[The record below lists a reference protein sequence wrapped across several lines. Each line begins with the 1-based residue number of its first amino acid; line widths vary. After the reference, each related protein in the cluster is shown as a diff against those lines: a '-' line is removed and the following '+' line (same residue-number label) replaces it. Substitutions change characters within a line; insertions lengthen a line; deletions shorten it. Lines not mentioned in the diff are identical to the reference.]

1 MESSAYLKRTVSGF
15 VYLFPQKIQGLF
27 KDHIVKFQ
35 GPNLFLLTNVPNKLR
50 IYSSINGVLFLRAT
64 NLMKIRESIPDFH
77 FLNADFI
84 LLALNYYLPKTTM
97 NEREFQGL
105 SRP

>member
-1 MESSAYLKRTVSGF
+1 
-15 VYLFPQKIQGLF
+15 
-27 KDHIVKFQ
+27 
-35 GPNLFLLTNVPNKLR
+35 
-50 IYSSINGVLFLRAT
+50 
-64 NLMKIRESIPDFH
+64 MKIRESIPDFH

-105 SRP
+105 SRPWKESLKFKGVQDACKLMKFKLA